1 MGEKKKFVTILSSC
15 SDEIDDYYGSI
26 ARSIAH
32 ILAGRGYNL
41 VFGGSSTGKMSW
53 AIYDEFSKQGK
64 EIYLFTTEKYAD
76 DAKNL
81 PNAKLKM
88 CKTTFDIKSEMFENA
103 DLVVVLAGGI
113 GSLSELFAYIEENR
127 SNDKNVPI
135 EIYDEDEHYLPL
147 LECIKILV
155 DKKMI
160 SADIFES
167 FKISHDKSEFEEH
180 IDLYEIEKRKE
191 VKIK

>member
-1 MGEKKKFVTILSSC
+1 MEESKKFVTILSSC

-32 ILAGRGYNL
+32 ILASRGYNL

-81 PNAKLKM
+81 PNAKLRM
-88 CKTTFDIKSEMFENA
+88 CKTTFEMKSEMFENA
-103 DLVVVLAGGI
+103 DLVVVLAGGL
-113 GSLSELFAYIEENR
+113 GTSSEYETFIEENR
-127 SNDKNVPI
+127 SNDKNLTI
-135 EIYDEDEHYLPL
+135 EIYDENNFYSPY
-147 LECIKILV
+147 IKWIKTLV
-155 DKKMI
+155 DRKMV

-167 FKISHDKSEFEEH
+167 FKISHDRSEFEEH
-180 IDLYEIEKRKE
+180 LDLYEIEKRKE
-191 VKIK
+191 AKIK

>member
-1 MGEKKKFVTILSSC
+1 MEEKEFVAILSSC

-76 DAKNL
+76 DRVNL
-81 PNAKLKM
+81 PKAKSIP
-88 CKTTFDIKSEMFENA
+88 CETTFDMKKGMFENA
-103 DLVVVLAGGI
+103 DLVVALAGGL
-113 GSLSELFAYIEENR
+113 GSLSELSSYIEENR

-147 LECIKILV
+147 IECIKILV

-167 FKISHDKSEFEEH
+167 FKISHDRSEFEEH